1 MCLMYVLI
9 FLFKQKTAY
18 EMRISD
24 WSSDVCSSDLLIFP
38 RNPDGTF
45 QLPALLQSSLNFA
58 AQRAK
63 GLDVDVAYNHRFDAD
78 NRLVLRFVGNWV
90 RERTDFPY
98 IDDPSQ
104 PERLKGELG
113 DPIYAF
119 NFSADY
125 TYKQF
130 TLGYELRYI
139 GRKSL
144 TDWEAKHETYGVRS
158 EARLGGK

>member
-1 MCLMYVLI
+1 
-9 FLFKQKTAY
+9 
-18 EMRISD
+18 MRISD
-24 WSSDVCSSDLLIFP
+24 WSSDVCSSDL
-38 RNPDGTF
+38 
-45 QLPALLQSSLNFA
+45 
-58 AQRAK
+58 QRAK

-125 TYKQF
+125 TYKKF

-139 GRKSL
+139 GRQSI
-144 TDWEAKHETYGVRS
+144 TDWERS
-158 EARLGGK
+158 EEHTSELQSLMRISYAVFCL

>member
-1 MCLMYVLI
+1 
-9 FLFKQKTAY
+9 
-18 EMRISD
+18 MRISD
-24 WSSDVCSSDLLIFP
+24 WSSDVCSSDLFGVILQPRFIPGLSITADYYDIKISKVISPVDAQTILNGCYDGPDLNNAFCQLIFP

-113 DPIYAF
+113 API
-119 NFSADY
+119 
-125 TYKQF
+125 
-130 TLGYELRYI
+130 
-139 GRKSL
+139 
-144 TDWEAKHETYGVRS
+144 RS
-158 EARLGGK
+158 TERRVGKECVS

>member
-1 MCLMYVLI
+1 
-9 FLFKQKTAY
+9 
-18 EMRISD
+18 MRISD
-24 WSSDVCSSDLLIFP
+24 WSSDVCSSDL
-38 RNPDGTF
+38 
-45 QLPALLQSSLNFA
+45 
-58 AQRAK
+58 
-63 GLDVDVAYNHRFDAD
+63 
-78 NRLVLRFVGNWV
+78 RLVLRFVGNWV

-125 TYKQF
+125 TYKKF

-139 GRKSL
+139 GRQSI
-144 TDWEAKHETYGVRS
+144 TDWEAQHETYGVPALDPYYADRVYYRS
-158 EARLGGK
+158 EEHTSELQSLMRISYAVFCLKKNQSKLTS